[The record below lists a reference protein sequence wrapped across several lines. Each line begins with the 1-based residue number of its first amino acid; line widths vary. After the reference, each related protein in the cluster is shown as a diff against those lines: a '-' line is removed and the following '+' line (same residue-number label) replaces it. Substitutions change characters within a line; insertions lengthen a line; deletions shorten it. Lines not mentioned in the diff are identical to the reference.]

1 MARGRADRRVLPA
14 STASSRAWNADAE
27 IAATVGDTFW
37 VAEVAIPVAE
47 LKGAAFAPGD
57 VWGFNVARG
66 RIGRASEYAQWVPT
80 YGYAERPDRFGYV
93 VFE

>member
-1 MARGRADRRVLPA
+1 MVTDDADGSYGEGR
-14 STASSRAWNADAE
+14 SWNADAE

-37 VAEVAIPVAE
+37 VSEVAIPVAE

-57 VWGFNVARG
+57 VWGFNVARV